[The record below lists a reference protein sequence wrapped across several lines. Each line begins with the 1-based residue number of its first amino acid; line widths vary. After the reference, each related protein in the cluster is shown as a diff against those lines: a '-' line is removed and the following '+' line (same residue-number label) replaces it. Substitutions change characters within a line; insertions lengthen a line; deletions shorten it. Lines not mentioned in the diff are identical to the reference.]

1 MQHEGRVGGASF
13 NRDGSRILSWGD
25 EGAVRLWDI
34 QEDFDFPR
42 AHIRLLVEVVTGTVM
57 DDAGNVSALPREK
70 WTERQKQYRTIAEQ
84 HLITCQ
90 YREAN
95 LYLRQKSFWGVGE

>member
-1 MQHEGRVGGASF
+1 MKHEGTVSGATFNEDESRV
-13 NRDGSRILSWGD
+13 LSWGD
-25 EGAVRLWDI
+25 GAVRLWDI

-57 DDAGNVSALPREK
+57 DDVGNVSALRPDE
-70 WTERQKQYRTIAEQ
+70 WTNRKTQYRTIAEQ

-90 YREAN
+90 YKDAN
-95 LYLRQKSFWGVGE
+95 LYLRQKRFWGAGE